1 MQTTSALYKTLLASK
16 SARREVRVLI
26 DCEPDADNY
35 LRDSDHDT
43 VLDSQDTPIGTNVTY
58 EGQKAYYEEDIFEAT
73 IDGALFAES
82 SLSFGGC
89 VSRELR
95 LRLYPRG
102 ANIPRMAKME
112 PQVRLRDGDVVSEWI
127 PKGIFYIDTRETDR
141 SSGILTLTGYD
152 AMLKAEAE
160 YISPGDVGVW
170 PLPMSVVAAEICSMM
185 GLEMDSRTE
194 ITDYPVELPTGY
206 SMREVLSAIAAANA
220 GNWIITDDGKLRLV
234 RIDET
239 RDTVNLG
246 RRAMNCA
253 MSAPFEPITHVVVN
267 LDEEVYAE
275 AGDDTGRTLEVTCP
289 WGTEGMATAI
299 LSSLSG
305 FIYRPYT
312 AGGAILDPAAE
323 LGDAILLDGVSG
335 ILAAQTIRFNALFA
349 SDISSPGE
357 DEIDH
362 EYPYHSTSQ
371 REIKRRLKTITTTFR
386 VEAERIS
393 GEITA
398 VDGRVT
404 RVEQGI
410 DGISSRVEGVADSAV
425 SSVSV
430 YYALSDSESVAPV
443 SGWSVVAPGWENGKF
458 MWQKTVTVYGDG
470 REVTSDPTCI
480 SGARGASQEAGY
492 STAIVYLYKRSLK
505 AVTAITWDDTLTY
518 HFPTQRLLSVP
529 DGWSETIPSGDAPI
543 YVTAA
548 TAYANTGSDTIA
560 PSEWSTPVLL
570 AKNGENGAGVQSV
583 TVSYGISSAWNV
595 RPTEWVSAMPE
606 VEPGDYLWT
615 KTVTVYA
622 DPEIPESVVYT
633 QTRQGTDGVVGED
646 GYNSALVYLYK
657 RFDYSPWYGEV
668 LDSSTYN
675 VLDSEGNPIAVRE
688 EEFPPSPDWTE
699 TLVYDFTTKRLVT
712 VPEGWSDVPPEGTDP
727 CYIIT
732 AVASSRTLTAEIPLS
747 DWSAPVL
754 FWRNGKDGVDGQPGK
769 DGEDGRPGRDGADGT
784 SSYIHIKYAP
794 VPNPTDAQITDT
806 PSEYIGICVTNTTP
820 DPTGASWYTWT
831 KWEGHDGPQGIP
843 GTNGKDGT
851 SEYVHFA
858 YSTSADGTENFSVT
872 SFPGAKYIGVCHDD
886 KKNDPTTPASYEW
899 TLIKGADG
907 ADGRGIETVTV
918 SYAVTSLPPASVNPS
933 SLSWKSSLPS
943 VDDGSYLWIRTITDY
958 TSGADTITYSYSRQG
973 MDGENGAAGVSV
985 SVSSIL
991 YQAGTSATT
1000 PPTGTWKSSP
1010 VSVDP
1015 GKYLWTK
1022 TTFSDGSVAY
1032 GVARQGMNGV
1042 DGTNGA
1048 DGVNGKDGKDGKDGT
1063 SSYIHIKYSPVASPS
1078 ASQMTDVP
1086 SEYIGICVNTT
1097 EADPTTPGSYKWSKW
1112 EGKDGEKGIPGV
1124 NGKDGTSEFIHF
1136 AYATSASGANFSTTP
1151 FTGATYLGVCHNDTE
1166 PDPTTPS
1173 AYAWS
1178 LMKGADG
1185 KNGTN
1190 GTNGRN
1196 AATAFLYQRKTGTS
1210 PTKPTNTLTY
1220 TFSTGKLTPADS
1232 LGSWSQTIPA
1242 ANGNPCWVI
1251 QATAISTGTTD
1262 NITNSEWSDPVILA
1276 ENGVDGVGVT
1286 SIVPEYYLSTSATSQ
1301 AGGAWTTTC
1310 PDWVTGKYIWTR
1322 SHLYW
1327 EDGTETTTA
1336 PVLNNAV
1343 NGLGQKY
1350 TEVKQTADKIE
1361 WLVVGDSSTTF
1372 TLSDR
1377 AAKLVS
1383 DTIDLT
1389 GFVTFTDLSTAGKTT
1404 ISGSNIKTGT
1414 IDANEVTIKNLNA
1427 SNITSGTI
1435 SADRISGGTIDA
1447 SVVTVKNLDASK
1459 ITSGELS
1466 ASRISGG
1473 TLDFSEIQVRN
1484 LSANSITS
1492 GTLSADRISGGTI
1505 NADNITVSNLNGNSL
1520 KTGTTID
1527 GSKVS
1532 LTNMNASNLKSGSI
1546 NASTIPVTN
1555 LDASNI
1561 TTGSLSADRIS
1572 GGTIDASKI
1581 TVKNLSATSITG
1593 GTLDASKVTVTN
1605 LSADSIDTSGIKVKA
1620 VYGEGTWANTALI
1633 SSDTTTLYFGKQTS
1647 GTQRISYVDICTQ
1660 QVYFGKGGARN
1671 LEIWTDASNVL
1682 QINPATNGSYTIG
1695 TATKQFKAVYAQKIY
1710 ADGVEISGFTA
1721 SAVKAVYAESSTSY
1735 NIKLNSSKQ
1744 FIPASS
1750 SGYYLGNSSYPFE
1763 RLYLASNCYLSA
1775 SSGKLAVNGTVIDG
1789 GGGNVSEIYV
1799 SGSTTYKIALNSSKD
1814 FVPSATGFSLGSSTY
1829 PFDEAYIGVS
1839 SSYYWKITE
1848 AGIIPSRTT
1857 TASSSYFNLGSSTY
1871 PVNVIRANKLYV
1883 DGKEVTG
1890 SDSGSSSGS
1899 NFAGNEVRMGG
1910 NSSYYIVAN
1919 TSRELRPNYSSTTY
1933 PFYLGTSTY
1942 FWHYAYIGSNTAQIG
1957 SSGTTSGSKIG
1968 FYGTTP
1974 VVRQTLSTTTTNMSY
1989 TSATASNYLTIL
2001 NNLVGILKNKYGLIA

>member
-16 SARREVRVLI
+16 TARREVRVLI

-43 VLDSQDTPIGTNVTY
+43 VLDSQNTPIGTNITY
-58 EGQKAYYEEDIFEAT
+58 EGQKAYYEEDLFEAT

-82 SLSFGGC
+82 TLSFGGC

-253 MSAPFEPITHVVVN
+253 MSAPFEPITHVIVN

-289 WGTEGMATAI
+289 WGTEGMAAAI

-386 VEAERIS
+386 VESERIS

-404 RVEQGI
+404 KVEQDI
-410 DGISSRVEGVADSAV
+410 DGVSSRVEGVADNAV

-430 YYALSDSESVAPV
+430 YYALSDSENVAPA
-443 SGWSVVAPGWENGKF
+443 SGWSTVAPGWENGKF

-505 AVTAITWDDTLTY
+505 AVTAITWDDNLTY
-518 HFPTQRLLSVP
+518 HFPTQKLLSVP

-548 TAYANTGSDTIA
+548 TAYANTGSDVIA

-583 TVSYGISSAWNV
+583 AVSYGVSSAWNV
-595 RPTEWVSAMPE
+595 RPTTWVSAMPE

-615 KTVTVYA
+615 KTVTTYA
-622 DPEIPESVVYT
+622 DPEIPETVVYT

-646 GYNSALVYLYK
+646 GYNSAVVYLY
-657 RFDYSPWYGEV
+657 RRYDYSPWYGEV
-668 LDSSTYN
+668 LDSSTYH
-675 VLDSEGNPIAVRE
+675 VLDSDGNPIAVKE
-688 EEFPPSPDWTE
+688 SEFPPSVDWTE

-712 VPEGWSDVPPEGTDP
+712 VPEGWSDVSPEGTDP
-727 CYIIT
+727 CYIVT
-732 AVASSRTLTAEIPLS
+732 AVAASRTLTAEIPLS
-747 DWSAPVL
+747 DWSAPIL
-754 FWRNGKDGVDGQPGK
+754 FWRNGK
-769 DGEDGRPGRDGADGT
+769 
-784 SSYIHIKYAP
+784 
-794 VPNPTDAQITDT
+794 
-806 PSEYIGICVTNTTP
+806 
-820 DPTGASWYTWT
+820 
-831 KWEGHDGPQGIP
+831 
-843 GTNGKDGT
+843 
-851 SEYVHFA
+851 
-858 YSTSADGTENFSVT
+858 
-872 SFPGAKYIGVCHDD
+872 
-886 KKNDPTTPASYEW
+886 
-899 TLIKGADG
+899 
-907 ADGRGIETVTV
+907 
-918 SYAVTSLPPASVNPS
+918 
-933 SLSWKSSLPS
+933 
-943 VDDGSYLWIRTITDY
+943 
-958 TSGADTITYSYSRQG
+958 
-973 MDGENGAAGVSV
+973 
-985 SVSSIL
+985 
-991 YQAGTSATT
+991 
-1000 PPTGTWKSSP
+1000 
-1010 VSVDP
+1010 
-1015 GKYLWTK
+1015 
-1022 TTFSDGSVAY
+1022 
-1032 GVARQGMNGV
+1032 
-1042 DGTNGA
+1042 
-1048 DGVNGKDGKDGKDGT
+1048 
-1063 SSYIHIKYSPVASPS
+1063 
-1078 ASQMTDVP
+1078 
-1086 SEYIGICVNTT
+1086 
-1097 EADPTTPGSYKWSKW
+1097 
-1112 EGKDGEKGIPGV
+1112 
-1124 NGKDGTSEFIHF
+1124 
-1136 AYATSASGANFSTTP
+1136 
-1151 FTGATYLGVCHNDTE
+1151 
-1166 PDPTTPS
+1166 
-1173 AYAWS
+1173 
-1178 LMKGADG
+1178 
-1185 KNGTN
+1185 NGTN
-1190 GTNGRN
+1190 
-1196 AATAFLYQRKTGTS
+1196 AATVFLYQRKAGTS
-1210 PTKPTNTLTY
+1210 PAKPTDTLTY
-1220 TFSTGKLTPADS
+1220 TFSSGALTPATS
-1232 LGSWSQTIPA
+1232 LGSWTRTIPA

-1251 QATAISTGTTD
+1251 QATAISSGTTD
-1262 NITNSEWSDPVILA
+1262 TIKNSEWSAPVILA
-1276 ENGVDGVGVT
+1276 ENGSDGVGVS

-1310 PDWVTGKYIWTR
+1310 PDWEAGKFIWTR

-1414 IDANEVTIKNLNA
+1414 IDANEVTIKNINA

-1447 SVVTVKNLDASK
+1447 SDVTIKNLDASK
-1459 ITSGELS
+1459 ITTGELS

-1473 TLDFSEIQVRN
+1473 TLDFSEITVRN
-1484 LSANSITS
+1484 LSANAITT
-1492 GTLSADRISGGTI
+1492 GTFSADRISGGSI
-1505 NADNITVSNLNGNSL
+1505 DADSITVKNLNGSSL

-1532 LTNMNASNLKSGSI
+1532 MTNMNASNLKSGSI
-1546 NASTIPVTN
+1546 NAQTIPVTN
-1555 LDASNI
+1555 ISATNVNTGTLDASK
-1561 TTGSLSADRIS
+1561 L
-1572 GGTIDASKI
+1572 
-1581 TVKNLSATSITG
+1581 TVKNLSADSITS
-1593 GTLDASKVTVTN
+1593 GTLDASKVTVKN
-1605 LSADSIDTSGIKVKA
+1605 LKADSIDTSGIKIKA
-1620 VYGEGTWANTALI
+1620 VYGEGTYADTALI
-1633 SSDTTTLYFGKQTS
+1633 SSDVSYLYIGKQTS
-1647 GTQRISYVDICTQ
+1647 GTQRIHGVDICTYA
-1660 QVYFGKGGARN
+1660 VYFGYAGGRT
-1671 LEIWTDASNVL
+1671 LEIYTDTGSTSNFGL
-1682 QINPATNGSYTIG
+1682 RICPKTDGTYTIG
-1695 TATKQFKAVYAQKIY
+1695 TSYAQFKAVYAKKIY
-1710 ADGVEISGFTA
+1710 IDGVEITTGDSGIKTTDVTA
-1721 SAVKAVYAESSTSY
+1721 IYAVNDQYEYIT
-1735 NIKLNSSKQ
+1735 LNSSKQ
-1744 FIPASS
+1744 FLPHS
-1750 SGYYLGNSSYPFE
+1750 SGYYLGNATYPFE

-1789 GGGNVSEIYV
+1789 GGDKVSEIYV
-1799 SGSTTYKIALNSSKD
+1799 SGSTTAKIALNTSKD
-1814 FVPSATGFSLGSSTY
+1814 FIPSATGFSLGSTSY
-1829 PFDEAYIGVS
+1829 PFDEVYIGSS

-1848 AGIIPSRTT
+1848 GGIIPSRTT
-1857 TASSSYFNLGSSTY
+1857 STTSSYFNLGSSTY

-1890 SDSGSSSGS
+1890 SDSGSSSTS
-1899 NFAGNEVRMGG
+1899 TNYAGKEVRMGG
-1910 NSSYYIVAN
+1910 TTSYYIVAN
-1919 TSRELRPNYSSTTY
+1919 TSRELRPNSSSTTY
-1933 PFYLGTSTY
+1933 PFYLGTASY
-1942 FWHYAYIGSNTAQIG
+1942 YWHYAYIGSNTVEIG
-1957 SSGTTSGSKIG
+1957 SSASSKLGFFGTTAIAK
-1968 FYGTTP
+1968 
-1974 VVRQTLSTTTTNMSY
+1974 QTLSTTSTNMNY
-1989 TSATASNYLTIL
+1989 TSATSSNYLTIL

>member
-16 SARREVRVLI
+16 TARREVRVLI

-43 VLDSQDTPIGTNVTY
+43 VLDSQNTPIGTNITY
-58 EGQKAYYEEDIFEAT
+58 EGQKAYYEEDLFEAT

-82 SLSFGGC
+82 TLSFGGC

-289 WGTEGMATAI
+289 WGTEGMAAAI

-386 VEAERIS
+386 VESERIS

-410 DGISSRVEGVADSAV
+410 EGVSSRVEGVADNAV

-430 YYALSDSESVAPV
+430 YYALSDSENVAPA
-443 SGWSVVAPGWENGKF
+443 SGWSTVAPGWENGKF

-505 AVTAITWDDTLTY
+505 AVTAITWDDNLTY
-518 HFPTQRLLSVP
+518 HFPTQKLLSVP

-548 TAYANTGSDTIA
+548 TAYANTGSDVIA
-560 PSEWSTPVLL
+560 PYEWSTPVLL

-583 TVSYGISSAWNV
+583 AVSYGVSSAWNV
-595 RPTEWVSAMPE
+595 RPTTWVSAMPE

-615 KTVTVYA
+615 KTVTTYA
-622 DPEIPESVVYT
+622 DPEIPETVVYT

-646 GYNSALVYLYK
+646 GYNSAVVYLY
-657 RFDYSPWYGEV
+657 RRYDYSPWYGEV
-668 LDSSTYN
+668 LDSSTYH
-675 VLDSEGNPIAVRE
+675 VLDSDGNPIAVKE
-688 EEFPPSPDWTE
+688 SEFPPSVDWTE

-727 CYIIT
+727 CYIVT
-732 AVASSRTLTAEIPLS
+732 AVAASRTLTAEIPLS
-747 DWSAPVL
+747 DWSAPTL

-769 DGEDGRPGRDGADGT
+769 DGEDGRPGRDGVDGT

-806 PSEYIGICVTNTTP
+806 PSEYIGICVTTSSP

-851 SEYVHFA
+851 AEYVHFA
-858 YSTSADGTENFSVT
+858 YSTSADGVENFSVT
-872 SFPGAKYIGVCHDD
+872 SFPGAVYIGVCHDD
-886 KKNDPTTPASYEW
+886 NVNDPTTPASYEW
-899 TLIKGADG
+899 TLIKGEDG
-907 ADGRGIETVTV
+907 A
-918 SYAVTSLPPASVNPS
+918 
-933 SLSWKSSLPS
+933 
-943 VDDGSYLWIRTITDY
+943 
-958 TSGADTITYSYSRQG
+958 
-973 MDGENGAAGVSV
+973 
-985 SVSSIL
+985 
-991 YQAGTSATT
+991 
-1000 PPTGTWKSSP
+1000 
-1010 VSVDP
+1010 
-1015 GKYLWTK
+1015 
-1022 TTFSDGSVAY
+1022 
-1032 GVARQGMNGV
+1032 
-1042 DGTNGA
+1042 
-1048 DGVNGKDGKDGKDGT
+1048 
-1063 SSYIHIKYSPVASPS
+1063 
-1078 ASQMTDVP
+1078 
-1086 SEYIGICVNTT
+1086 
-1097 EADPTTPGSYKWSKW
+1097 
-1112 EGKDGEKGIPGV
+1112 KG
-1124 NGKDGTSEFIHF
+1124 D
-1136 AYATSASGANFSTTP
+1136 
-1151 FTGATYLGVCHNDTE
+1151 
-1166 PDPTTPS
+1166 
-1173 AYAWS
+1173 
-1178 LMKGADG
+1178 KGADG

-1190 GTNGRN
+1190 
-1196 AATAFLYQRKTGTS
+1196 AATVFLYQRKAGTS
-1210 PTKPTNTLTY
+1210 PAKPTDTLTY
-1220 TFSTGKLTPADS
+1220 TFSSGTLTPATS
-1232 LGSWSQTIPA
+1232 LASWTRTIPA

-1251 QATAISTGTTD
+1251 QATAISSGTTD
-1262 NITNSEWSDPVILA
+1262 TITNSEWSAPVILA
-1276 ENGVDGVGVT
+1276 ENGSDGVGVS

-1301 AGGAWTTTC
+1301 AGGAWTITC
-1310 PDWVTGKYIWTR
+1310 PDWEAGKFIWTR

-1414 IDANEVTIKNLNA
+1414 IDANEVTIKNINA

-1447 SVVTVKNLDASK
+1447 SDVTIKNLDASK
-1459 ITSGELS
+1459 ITTGELS

-1473 TLDFSEIQVRN
+1473 TLDFSEITVRN
-1484 LSANSITS
+1484 LSANAITT
-1492 GTLSADRISGGTI
+1492 GTFSADRISGGSI
-1505 NADNITVSNLNGNSL
+1505 DADSITVKNLNGSSL

-1532 LTNMNASNLKSGSI
+1532 MTNMNASNLKSGSI
-1546 NASTIPVTN
+1546 NAQTIPVTN
-1555 LDASNI
+1555 ISATNVNTGTLDASK
-1561 TTGSLSADRIS
+1561 L
-1572 GGTIDASKI
+1572 
-1581 TVKNLSATSITG
+1581 TVKNLSADSITS
-1593 GTLDASKVTVTN
+1593 GTLDASKVTVKN
-1605 LSADSIDTSGIKVKA
+1605 LKADSIDTSGIKIKA
-1620 VYGEGTWANTALI
+1620 VYGEGTYADTALI
-1633 SSDTTTLYFGKQTS
+1633 SSDVSYLYIGKQTS
-1647 GTQRISYVDICTQ
+1647 GTQRIHGVDICTYA
-1660 QVYFGKGGARN
+1660 VYFGYAGGRT
-1671 LEIWTDASNVL
+1671 LEIYTDTGSTSNFGL
-1682 QINPATNGSYTIG
+1682 RICPKTDGTYTIG
-1695 TATKQFKAVYAQKIY
+1695 TSYAQFKAVYAKKIY
-1710 ADGVEISGFTA
+1710 IDGVEITAGDSGIKATDITA
-1721 SAVKAVYAESSTSY
+1721 IYAVNDKYEYIT
-1735 NIKLNSSKQ
+1735 LNSSKQ
-1744 FIPASS
+1744 FLPHS
-1750 SGYYLGNSSYPFE
+1750 SGYYLGNATYPFE

-1789 GGGNVSEIYV
+1789 GSGGKVSEIYV
-1799 SGSTTYKIALNSSKD
+1799 SGSTTAKIALNTSKD
-1814 FVPSATGFSLGSSTY
+1814 FIPSATGFSLGSSTY
-1829 PFDEAYIGVS
+1829 PFDEAYIGAS

-1871 PVNVIRANKLYV
+1871 PVNIIRANKLYV
-1883 DGKEVTG
+1883 GGKEVTG
-1890 SDSGSSSGS
+1890 SDSGSSSTS
-1899 NFAGNEVRMGG
+1899 TNYAGKEVRMGG
-1910 NSSYYIVAN
+1910 TTSYYIVAN
-1919 TSRELRPNYSSTTY
+1919 TSRELRPNSSSTTY
-1933 PFYLGTSTY
+1933 PFYLGTASY
-1942 FWHYAYIGSNTAQIG
+1942 YWHYAYIGSNTVEIG
-1957 SSGTTSGSKIG
+1957 SSASSKLGFFGTTAIAK
-1968 FYGTTP
+1968 
-1974 VVRQTLSTTTTNMSY
+1974 QTLSTTSTNMNY
-1989 TSATASNYLTIL
+1989 TSATSSNYLTIL